1 MTTQSALFPALLKYW
16 RHKRGLSQLDLAL
29 AAEVSARHVSFLETA
44 RAQPS
49 QDMVLRLSAT
59 LHLPLR
65 EQNALLRAA
74 GHQAAFPEPALDREL
89 EAPVRSAIERMLKQH
104 EPYPMVV
111 MNRRYDVLQH
121 NLAAVRLFSQFTL
134 EPAALKPPLNVFH
147 MLFDPRVARSFVV
160 DWERTAHHLLSRL
173 HVEALEHTHD
183 QELAQLVRQLLEYP
197 AVPESFRHPDF
208 AAAPSATFSLRM
220 KRDALEVGFLTT
232 VTVFSAPGNVT
243 LDELRLESYFPL
255 DAATERACQEL
266 ARG

>member
-29 AAEVSARHVSFLETA
+29 AAEISSRHLSFLETA

-49 QDMVLRLSAT
+49 QDMVLRLAAT
-59 LHLPLR
+59 LNLPLR

-74 GHQAAFPEPALDREL
+74 GHQAAFPEPALQHEV

-104 EPYPMVV
+104 EPYPMLV
-111 MNRRYDVLQH
+111 MNRRYDILQH
-121 NLAAVRLFSQFTL
+121 NLAAVRLFSQLTR

-147 MLFDPRVARSFVV
+147 MLFDPRLGRSYVV
-160 DWERTAHHLLSRL
+160 DWQRTAHQLLSRL
-173 HVEALEHTHD
+173 HIEALEHAHD
-183 QELAQLVRQLLEYP
+183 EGLAQLVRQLFEYP
-197 AVPESFRHPDF
+197 DVPESFRQPDF
-208 AAAPSATFSLRM
+208 GVAPSATFSVRL